1 MKKLDVEDFAAMGY
15 EHVLKQSTGEWAAV
29 MPQIYTTGLFV
40 GLTDYGYERRYC
52 YENYSDAFAALIQW
66 DGKGD
71 PPGPW
76 LKEKPSDRLGPG
88 LTEKTGGS

>member
-1 MKKLDVEDFAAMGY
+1 MTEQERVIKALEAEGY
-15 EHVLKQSTGEWAAV
+15 RGVKAIDDGRFVGW
-29 MPQIYTTGLFV
+29 MRQIFTTGLFV
-40 GLTDYGYERRYC
+40 MTEHSVERRYC
-52 YENYSDAFAALIQW
+52 YEHAIAAAAAVVLW

-88 LTEKTGGS
+88 VTE